1 MRDFR
6 AGIKDCHRTFCCC
19 SGECILWKFRFLS
32 EVNGYEARMLVH
44 LKEGKLRQ
52 YYRNYKD
59 YEFIPGEDTAMPK
72 SITRYMDKS
81 LKIATTPQTC
91 YTWFNCDEDFLNNEK
106 KQMQYLTHTLPFFL
120 DNLNK

>member
-19 SGECILWKFRFLS
+19 LGVNVSCGNSDFYLS
-32 EVNGYEARMLVH
+32 VNGYEARMLVH
-44 LKEGKLRQ
+44 LKEEGKLRQ

-59 YEFIPGEDTAMPK
+59 YEFIPGEDMPMPK

-81 LKIATTPQTC
+81 LK
-91 YTWFNCDEDFLNNEK
+91 NRDNSSNLL
-106 KQMQYLTHTLPFFL
+106 YLV
-120 DNLNK
+120 